1 MDDFQVSNLYESRNE
16 WCARLVTI
24 LTPHVIEGMRSIFN
38 ESWQMCLANDE
49 IGKYL
54 MTFQNLLC
62 RVPKWN
68 DTIIEE
74 ERKRIIEKSGCN
86 YIEDLITCVHI
97 IQLKVLTS
105 VRAGNRQKKIDIS
118 IPKLDNFLHK
128 VYINVARKVYTN
140 VYLFEKNISPLE
152 IQKHNREFEIIV
164 QECILTAVRDSIPT
178 ESIIRAYLDESME
191 QEEEVII
198 ENIEEPV
205 LVNSENNV
213 NPVVEGQSGEPK
225 PAEEPKPEVV
235 IPKEEVPEIVPSIK
249 NMNNDEIVTRLTFND
264 VDSVLD
270 EENKVKNVV
279 APKTI
284 DQLEKISMERTMQRK
299 LEEESDDE
307 DDRIKI
313 HTDKIDLSGF
323 DILDMDTAG
332 EAVSLDDPVF
342 EFEEL

>member
-1 MDDFQVSNLYESRNE
+1 
-16 WCARLVTI
+16 
-24 LTPHVIEGMRSIFN
+24 
-38 ESWQMCLANDE
+38 
-49 IGKYL
+49 
-54 MTFQNLLC
+54 
-62 RVPKWN
+62 
-68 DTIIEE
+68 
-74 ERKRIIEKSGCN
+74 
-86 YIEDLITCVHI
+86 
-97 IQLKVLTS
+97 
-105 VRAGNRQKKIDIS
+105 
-118 IPKLDNFLHK
+118 
-128 VYINVARKVYTN
+128 
-140 VYLFEKNISPLE
+140 
-152 IQKHNREFEIIV
+152 
-164 QECILTAVRDSIPT
+164 
-178 ESIIRAYLDESME
+178 ME

-205 LVNSENNV
+205 LVNSENNM
-213 NPVVEGQSGEPK
+213 NPALEGQSGEPK

-323 DILDMDTAG
+323 DVLDMDTAG